1 MNRIPTP
8 TRASF
13 VACESWRITVLKAM
27 KEQNRSMAWLAR
39 ASGVERKTIY
49 DWLNG
54 KRVPKLD
61 SAARAFSALGFTE
74 LKLSLI
80 DYEEEESDGENQ

>member
-1 MNRIPTP
+1 M
-8 TRASF
+8 
-13 VACESWRITVLKAM
+13 LKAM

-49 DWLNG
+49 DWLGG

-74 LKLSLI
+74 LRLSLT
-80 DYEEEESDGENQ
+80 DYEEESDGKNQ

>member
-8 TRASF
+8 TKASL
-13 VACESWRITVLKAM
+13 VACDAWRLTVLKAM
-27 KEQNRSMAWLAR
+27 REQNRSMAWLAR
-39 ASGVERKTIY
+39 VSGVERKTIY

-61 SAARAFSALGFTE
+61 SAARAFSALGFDE
-74 LKLSLI
+74 LRLSLT
-80 DYEEEESDGENQ
+80 DYEEESDGENH

>member
-1 MNRIPTP
+1 M
-8 TRASF
+8 
-13 VACESWRITVLKAM
+13 LKAM
-27 KEQNRSMAWLAR
+27 REQNRSMAWLAR

-49 DWLNG
+49 DWLNE

-74 LKLSLI
+74 LRLSLT

>member
-8 TRASF
+8 TKASLA
-13 VACESWRITVLKAM
+13 ACDAWRLTVLKAM
-27 KEQNRSMAWLAR
+27 REQNRSMAWLAR

-49 DWLNG
+49 DWLDG

-61 SAARAFSALGFTE
+61 SAARIFYALGFDE
-74 LKLSLI
+74 LKLSLT
-80 DYEEEESDGENQ
+80 DYEEESDGENQ